1 LQGFRK
7 ETAMDFIITII
18 YYILVGLISVV
29 LIYNFIK
36 TKEWEKEVLYIIVLI
51 PFLLRLFMLK

>member
-1 LQGFRK
+1 MNL
-7 ETAMDFIITII
+7 IITII

-29 LIYNFIK
+29 LIYNLIK
-36 TKEWEKEVLYIIVLI
+36 SKEWEKEVLYIIVLI